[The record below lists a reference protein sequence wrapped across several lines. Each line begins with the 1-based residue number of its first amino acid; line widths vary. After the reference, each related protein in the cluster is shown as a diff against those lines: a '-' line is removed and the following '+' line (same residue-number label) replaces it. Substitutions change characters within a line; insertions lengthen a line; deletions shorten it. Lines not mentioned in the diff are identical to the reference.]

1 MEIISCSPSSPEVLR
16 VLQRFSISPSRCCL
30 LAGRALSRKSTG
42 KQARSFI
49 DLPELG
55 CTGGI
60 ADGELGAALGQ
71 APCALL
77 GDRAAVHSPG
87 GGLGA
92 VPLPRSPPGCALPD
106 PGATSPDRRCHLNP
120 DHCGIC
126 RVPTQL
132 PAWLCPQPIQSQP
145 GHGHSP
151 AGAWAWLA
159 LRIV

>member
-1 MEIISCSPSSPEVLR
+1 MEIISCSPSTPEVLR
-16 VLQRFSISPSRCCL
+16 VLQRFSISPSCCCL

-49 DLPELG
+49 DLPEQG

-87 GGLGA
+87 GGWGLSPCPGHPLAVHCLTPGQPALTGGA
-92 VPLPRSPPGCALPD
+92 TLIRITAGSAECPRSSQPGCAH
-106 PGATSPDRRCHLNP
+106 SPSRASQDT
-120 DHCGIC
+120 G
-126 RVPTQL
+126 T
-132 PAWLCPQPIQSQP
+132 APQEP
-145 GHGHSP
+145 GHGLH
-151 AGAWAWLA
+151 
-159 LRIV
+159 